1 LQRWPPTRFS
11 MVALAT
17 EQLLLGESLPE
28 CGRQC
33 ARDGLRFA
41 HRPPSLSAP
50 LHRNLELC
58 KTLKTTT
65 EQFSLFSTEQF
76 GGRRIKSGTRGKP
89 PTPGAG
95 RRHTG
100 VGAISRCPR
109 IEKASM
115 YHVLHATSEEPP
127 RISRSCLGWVRRVL
141 RSCDDATGRITALCA
156 THGNM

>member
-1 LQRWPPTRFS
+1 MPFTLPFVINVDNTAAIAFMTLCEFTGRTR
-11 MVALAT
+11 
-17 EQLLLGESLPE
+17 
-28 CGRQC
+28 
-33 ARDGLRFA
+33 LR
-41 HRPPSLSAP
+41 HI
-50 LHRNLELC
+50 HRNLELC

-76 GGRRIKSGTRGKP
+76 GGLELNPEHVAS